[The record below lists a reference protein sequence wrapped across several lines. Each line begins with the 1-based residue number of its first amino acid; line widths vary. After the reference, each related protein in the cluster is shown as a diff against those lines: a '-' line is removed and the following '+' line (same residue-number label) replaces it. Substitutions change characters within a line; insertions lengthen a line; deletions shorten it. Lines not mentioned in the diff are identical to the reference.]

1 MTGPGEASAGRAAD
15 GVPVRRVVTGFDEH
29 GRSTTIIDGPVQA
42 LSGYPAYPGASGAPV
57 WFTSFPDDVRATA
70 DVAAGRVGERPGPGG
85 TRFYVVRIDP
95 GVEIPFHATPTVDY
109 HCVVQGEITCLLEE
123 GEVTVRAGELLVQRA
138 TPHGWVNRGT
148 EPFVSVAVMV
158 DAGVS

>member
-1 MTGPGEASAGRAAD
+1 MNENEKTGNAAGS
-15 GVPVRRVVTGFDEH
+15 GSSVRRVVTGFDEQ
-29 GRSTTIIDGPVQA
+29 GRSTTIIDGPVQSP
-42 LSGYPAYPGASGAPV
+42 SGYPAYPGTSSAPV
-57 WFTSFPDDVRATA
+57 WFTAFPDDVRGSA
-70 DVAAGRVGERPGPGG
+70 DAAAGRAGERPGPGG
-85 TRFYVVRIDP
+85 TRFYVVRIEP

-109 HCVVQGEITCLLEE
+109 HCVVQGEITCLLED

-138 TPHGWVNRGT
+138 TPHGWVNRGS